1 MSHHHSDVLKA
12 KEVVRILEHLGFEHV
27 RTHGSH
33 QHFRDASGRHTVVP
47 VHPGSDLLPGLARR
61 IAKEIGMSFEEFL
74 NYL

>member
-33 QHFRDASGRHTVVP
+33 QHFRDAIKHCGAGASRQ
-47 VHPGSDLLPGLARR
+47 
-61 IAKEIGMSFEEFL
+61 
-74 NYL
+74 

>member
-33 QHFRDASGRHTVVP
+33 QHFRDANGRHTVVP
-47 VHPGSDLLPGLARR
+47 VHPAVICCLAWRGASPRR
-61 IAKEIGMSFEEFL
+61 SA
-74 NYL
+74 